1 MIPPDPIPRQDK
13 PPGAP
18 RQQYLD
24 PEDSPHFPT
33 CGTPR
38 LPCDLRLSRLLD
50 LALLTSEA
58 ASTLLAALEAE
69 ALP

>member
-1 MIPPDPIPRQDK
+1 
-13 PPGAP
+13 
-18 RQQYLD
+18 
-24 PEDSPHFPT
+24 
-33 CGTPR
+33 
-38 LPCDLRLSRLLD
+38 LLD